1 MKVLL
6 VNPPDGTISKFAWTL
21 ATEPLNLELLAGSV
35 EDEHNVR
42 ILDLFIGGNLRKELI
57 SFDPD
62 VLCIGSDIGQVFTVR
77 NMFRQAKS
85 IKAKLFTITGGYHPT
100 LMPQDFVGSDADII
114 VRGPGI
120 PTLREVLRA
129 REDGGNLED
138 VPGIMI
144 HTNGGFR
151 STTER
156 VYPPTL
162 DEDGFAARHL
172 TRHYR
177 SKYHAWGFG
186 PIACMRT
193 AEGCPFNCG
202 FCSISRFCKKKYRL
216 RSIDLVIEELHRIE
230 ESFIY
235 IWDPDFFVSPAR
247 VDALYEAI
255 KTSGLKKK
263 FRCLGSAPF
272 ISKHAD
278 LIAKWAEIGLTRV
291 FMGLE
296 AATDE
301 RLQRLKRWTSVEEN
315 IRAVEVL
322 MDCNVKV
329 SLAFIVSPDF
339 SKADFDIL
347 TRHVKQLV
355 IPTRGGT
362 ASFFN
367 LTPYP
372 GTPLWDDLQAQLV
385 TRDYRFFDCVF
396 PVLPTKLPVRNHFG
410 EYLKLYLNVYGL
422 WIFQFFVPWL
432 AQFMMRSVRSR
443 KAQEGKKQKAMP
455 IQVKH
460 TWPGGSLR
468 GLWVS
473 LSFISR
479 LVSARLFGYRGY
491 APLTNP
497 FKLRPPGMTSRPPG
511 P

>member
-1 MKVLL
+1 MKVLF

-35 EDEHNVR
+35 EDEHSVR
-42 ILDLFIGGNLRKELI
+42 ILDLVIDGNLRKELM

-62 VLCIGSDIGQVFTVR
+62 VLCIGSDIGQVSNVR
-77 NMFRQAKS
+77 NMFRQAKGV
-85 IKAKLFTITGGYHPT
+85 KTNLFAITGSYHPT
-100 LMPQDFVGSDADII
+100 LMPQDFAGSEVDLI
-114 VRGPGI
+114 VCGPGI

-129 REDGGNLED
+129 QEDGSNLED

-144 HTNGGFR
+144 PTDGGFR
-151 STTER
+151 PTAKR

-162 DEDGFAARHL
+162 DEEAFAARHL
-172 TRHYR
+172 TQRYR
-177 SKYHAWGFG
+177 RYYHAWGFG
-186 PIACMRT
+186 PIASMRT
-193 AEGCPFNCG
+193 AEGCPYHCG
-202 FCSISRFCKKKYRL
+202 FCSISRFCQKNYRL
-216 RSIDLVIEELHRIE
+216 RSIDLVIEELHRIR

-235 IWDPDFFVSPAR
+235 VWDPDFFVSPGR
-247 VDALYEAI
+247 VEALYEAI
-255 KTSGLKKK
+255 KFSGIEKKY
-263 FRCLGSAPF
+263 RCLGSAHF
-272 ISKHAD
+272 IANHAD
-278 LIAKWAEIGLTRV
+278 LMAKWAEIGLTRV

-296 AATDE
+296 AATNE
-301 RLQRLKRWTSVEEN
+301 RLQNLKRWTTVEEN
-315 IRAVEVL
+315 TRAVKVL
-322 MDCNVKV
+322 MDCDIKA

-339 SKADFDIL
+339 TKADFDTL

-372 GTPLWDDLQAQLV
+372 GTPLWDDLQAQLI
-385 TRDYRFFDCVF
+385 TLDYRFFDCVF
-396 PVLPTKLPVRNHFG
+396 PVLPTKLPIRNHFG
-410 EYLKLYLNVYGL
+410 EYLKLYLHVYSL

-432 AQFMMRSVRSR
+432 LQFIMRSIRSR
-443 KAQEGKKQKAMP
+443 KAQEGRKQKAMP

-460 TWPGGSLR
+460 TWPRGSFR

-497 FKLRPPGMTSRPPG
+497 FKMGVAILGRRLTI
-511 P
+511 